1 MAGRAFRKKFPSDA
15 KRGDLGRRRGIC
27 GPKPMSQ
34 HGRPRLSRARTRP
47 VAAMATRSGQRARS
61 FRFGLRMVDFI
72 LSRIRS
78 LSAARPSHFYQGLA
92 KRIAVLSRPASRS
105 GRFIKADGSFIKAGQ
120 PMAVLSTM
128 AALSRLRTR
137 PHWPL
142 YQSEAAKSPDLLDL
156 GCGWPISASGSSSF
170 KQAAALLLEVVL
182 LGFRLSLYSTLRP
195 SFPFFTVSKVQW
207 LLQ

>member
-1 MAGRAFRKKFPSDA
+1 M
-15 KRGDLGRRRGIC
+15 
-27 GPKPMSQ
+27 
-34 HGRPRLSRARTRP
+34 
-47 VAAMATRSGQRARS
+47 AAMAVLSTRSGQRARS

-137 PHWPL
+137 PQWPL

-156 GCGWPISASGSSSF
+156 GCGWPISYGRFIKVEDQASGRSGRF
-170 KQAAALLLEVVL
+170 INQK
-182 LGFRLSLYSTLRP
+182 RP
-195 SFPFFTVSKVQW
+195 NGQIC
-207 LLQ
+207 